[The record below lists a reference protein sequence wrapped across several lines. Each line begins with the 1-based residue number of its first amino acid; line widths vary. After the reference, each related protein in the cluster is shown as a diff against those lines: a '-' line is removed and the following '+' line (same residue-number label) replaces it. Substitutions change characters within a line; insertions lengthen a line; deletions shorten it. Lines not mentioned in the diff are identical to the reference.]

1 MSKVLMIKMEKN
13 ARKNNNGLEQ
23 LFKDSTK
30 AVSSFVNCLFRKATT
45 YLDVSVHMLRFLSQ
59 LRVVHR
65 THRHQ
70 KLKADLDQ
78 DAFQTHYLLFR
89 HIELSAMATGLLP
102 LSVPDSPSL
111 LKEPTFS

>member
-1 MSKVLMIKMEKN
+1 MVTSELHWLK
-13 ARKNNNGLEQ
+13 
-23 LFKDSTK
+23 TK
-30 AVSSFVNCLFRKATT
+30 LTLYPIFIATT

-89 HIELSAMATGLLP
+89 HIELR
-102 LSVPDSPSL
+102 
-111 LKEPTFS
+111 